1 MNMKY
6 TVAFGDLRTESTIT
20 FVSKHF
26 HLYEVLSDCGYNVT
40 EWELCKGIC
49 YIEYNGDY
57 LPTGRYFKLIKAVR
71 TDEAESDEVIFF

>member
-6 TVAFGDLRTESTIT
+6 TVVFGDTRTESTIT
-20 FVSKHF
+20 FVSKHL

-49 YIEYNGDY
+49 YVEYNGDY
-57 LPTGRYFKLIKAVR
+57 LPTGRYFKLLKSVR
-71 TDEAESDEVIFF
+71 TDEAESDEVILF

>member
-6 TVAFGDLRTESTIT
+6 TVAFGDTRTESTIT

-26 HLYEVLSDCGYNVT
+26 HLYEVLSECGYNIT

-49 YIEYNGDY
+49 YIEYNGVY

-71 TDEAESDEVIFF
+71 TDEEESNEVIFF

>member
-1 MNMKY
+1 MNTKY
-6 TVAFGDLRTESTIT
+6 TVAYGDTRTESTIT

-26 HLYEVLSDCGYNVT
+26 HLYEVLSECGYNIT
-40 EWELCKGIC
+40 EWELFKGIC

-71 TDEAESDEVIFF
+71 TDEEESDEVIFF